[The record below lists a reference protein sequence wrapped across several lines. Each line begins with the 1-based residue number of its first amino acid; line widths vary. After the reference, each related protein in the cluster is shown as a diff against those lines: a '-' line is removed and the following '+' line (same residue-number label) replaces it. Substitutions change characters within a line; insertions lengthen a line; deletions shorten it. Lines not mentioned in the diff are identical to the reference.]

1 MGRTTGVE
9 PATLGTTNQCSN
21 QLSYVRHIYLK
32 KQSAGWLTIYKKL
45 QPAFTDDDGDDELQL
60 LFSYEYI
67 ISKDF
72 TLSTVLENL
81 AIDSFEIP

>member
-1 MGRTTGVE
+1 
-9 PATLGTTNQCSN
+9 
-21 QLSYVRHIYLK
+21 
-32 KQSAGWLTIYKKL
+32 
-45 QPAFTDDDGDDELQL
+45 LQL